1 MKYRT
6 PVMVVA
12 FNRPGML
19 KETLSNLSRC
29 ENLDDREIH
38 LYVDG
43 PRNVADESK
52 INAVIEVA
60 KEWGADLKI
69 KRRNTNLGGVPNMI
83 AAVSEMLEQY
93 GRVIIIEDDILVSR
107 SFLTFMDAA
116 LARYEN
122 NSKIWAIN
130 GYVDPKMTLPR
141 LYKKDYFLAP
151 RHSAWGWGTWK
162 DRWAAVDFEI
172 KDWTMRRSDES
183 LVRELNVAGGDIVKM
198 LDAEAA
204 GELNAWDVQCT
215 YYMRKN
221 GLYTLRPRLTMT
233 KNNGFG
239 TECEHCSIPSS
250 RYSKQKY
257 YTFHPVLDD
266 LPMTDPSVIAAFQN
280 SFSRT
285 FCQRLVDR
293 AKRLYLDYCGDANR
307 DPISVDIV

>member
-1 MKYRT
+1 MKLRT

-12 FNRPGML
+12 FNRPAML

-29 ENLDDREIH
+29 ENLGDREIH

-52 INAVIEVA
+52 IRAVVDVAMKWGRDLRIKIRNA
-60 KEWGADLKI
+60 
-69 KRRNTNLGGVPNMI
+69 NLGGVPNMI

-93 GRVIIIEDDILVSR
+93 GRVIIIEDDILVSQ
-107 SFLTFMDAA
+107 SFLTFMDDA
-116 LARYEN
+116 LSRYEN
-122 NSKIWAIN
+122 NPKIWAIN
-130 GYVDPKMTLPR
+130 GYVDPKMTMPR
-141 LYKKDYFLAP
+141 QYKKDYFLAP

-172 KDWTMRRSDES
+172 KDWTTMRSDES

-198 LDAEAA
+198 LDAEVA

-221 GLYTLRPRLTMT
+221 GLYTLRPRLTLT

-239 TECEHCSIPSS
+239 TECEHCSMPSS

-257 YTFHPVLDD
+257 YNFHPILDQSPTSDPLVL
-266 LPMTDPSVIAAFQN
+266 AAFRD
-280 SFSRT
+280 SFHRT
-285 FCQRLVDR
+285 YLQRVEDR
-293 AKRLYLDYCGDANR
+293 LMRFYLDHYGDSNR
-307 DPISVDIV
+307 NPIQI

>member
-130 GYVDPKMTLPR
+130 GYVDPKMTMPR